1 MLANLL
7 SSRGAVRD
15 PKWSAWGAGADIGG
29 SGNTAA
35 GMSVSTSS
43 AQQLITVYT
52 CVSFIADAI
61 AALPVEVYRSTGGVR
76 REVPAPRWLSQPN
89 RERSW
94 QEFAHEFIS
103 SLLLSGNAYVVQVP
117 TGSGTT
123 SELYVLHPSKVQVS
137 RPRPNALPVYEVEG
151 RRVGP
156 VYHARAY
163 PVPGELIGLSPIEA
177 CRETIGVGLALEA
190 FAGTFFGNGASP
202 SGVIEAPAGTEVDA
216 ESLQERWSQLHR
228 GVSKANRVG
237 VLVGA
242 SYKPITVA
250 PEQAQFLQSR
260 NFTSAQIAAL
270 FKIPPELVGA
280 SLPGSSSLT
289 YANITERWNDLLRRW
304 LPWIE
309 QLRRMVTVMLP
320 GPGET
325 GWIAEIDTDAY
336 AKASLAE
343 RFSAYATGI
352 QAGFLTPEDVRPW
365 ENLGPLA
372 TAGTPAVEE
381 ESA

>member
-7 SSRGAVRD
+7 SSRSAVRD
-15 PKWSAWGAGADIGG
+15 PKWSAWGAGADLGP

-35 GMSVSTSS
+35 GMSVSTTS

-52 CVSFIADAI
+52 CVSVIADAI
-61 AALPVEVYRSTGGVR
+61 AALPVEVYRQRGDVR
-76 REVPAPRWLSQPN
+76 VEVPAPKWLSAPN

-103 SLLLSGNAYVVQVP
+103 SLLLAGNAYVLQVP

-123 SELYVLHPSKVQVS
+123 GELYVLNPGKVQIS
-137 RPRPNALPVYEVEG
+137 RPRPNAAPVYDVDG
-151 RRVGP
+151 QRVGP

-163 PVPGELIGLSPIEA
+163 PVPGELRGLSPIDA

-216 ESLQERWSQLHR
+216 EGLQERWSQLHR

-242 SYKPITVA
+242 SYKPITIA
-250 PEQAQFLQSR
+250 PEAAQFLQSR

-309 QLRRMVTVMLP
+309 QLRRMITVMLP

-325 GWIAEIDTDAY
+325 GWVAEIDTDAY
-336 AKASLAE
+336 ARASLSE

-352 QAGFLTPEDVRPW
+352 SAGFLTAEDVRPW
-365 ENLGPLA
+365 ENLGPL
-372 TAGTPAVEE
+372 PAASAPVDSEE
-381 ESA
+381 PA